1 MRGLKYSEILKIN
14 KKLENHNEL
23 YAYDI
28 LLLSNV
34 IVHQAKE
41 ITEYTLRKEGINA
54 TVELGDYDNIVQESQ
69 QQKKLDAVIIFWEL
83 SNLIDGLQYK
93 IELLNRDEIDV
104 IEKKIKSEIN
114 FTLKNLESCPLIL
127 INQFSSFQFSSLSI
141 GTNNL
146 DNLAHRLNSY
156 LESCIHP
163 NLKLVNLE
171 KIIASIGIQNSF
183 DSRYYYSSKAPYTIE
198 FFKAYSQFIKPFFMS
213 ANGRSKKALIFDCD
227 NTLWQGILG
236 EDGFNGI
243 EMSPETKNGAIYR
256 EIQSIAISLSRR
268 GVLIGLCSKNNLK
281 DVDEVLASHP
291 DMVLRDEHITIK
303 KVNWSDKIINLK
315 EISTELNIGLDSLV
329 FIDDSPF
336 EVNLVRSQLPELK
349 VVKVPSKLHKYT
361 EIMRNI
367 LGDFYNLTSSN
378 EDESKTR
385 IYKEQLKRHKIKKTF
400 SNIDEYLSSLCLE
413 ISISENSNSIVDRI
427 SQISLKT
434 NQFNL
439 TTRRYTETDIFG
451 FIEDTRY
458 CVYSLSVCDKYGDYG
473 STGLAIILINGGI
486 ATIDTFLISCRII
499 GRYIEFSFIDYII
512 NKMRDNNIEFLNAKY
527 IKTGKNNQ
535 TENFYEDCGFDLI
548 ETSKTSKIY
557 SLKLE
562 KYTINGKK
570 DYIEVIDE

>member
-1 MRGLKYSEILKIN
+1 MDFQDVN
-14 KKLENHNEL
+14 
-23 YAYDI
+23 
-28 LLLSNV
+28 NV
-34 IVHQAKE
+34 IE
-41 ITEYTLRKEGINA
+41 
-54 TVELGDYDNIVQESQ
+54 
-69 QQKKLDAVIIFWEL
+69 
-83 SNLIDGLQYK
+83 
-93 IELLNRDEIDV
+93 
-104 IEKKIKSEIN
+104 
-114 FTLKNLESCPLIL
+114 
-127 INQFSSFQFSSLSI
+127 
-141 GTNNL
+141 
-146 DNLAHRLNSY
+146 
-156 LESCIHP
+156 
-163 NLKLVNLE
+163 
-171 KIIASIGIQNSF
+171 
-183 DSRYYYSSKAPYTIE
+183 
-198 FFKAYSQFIKPFFMS
+198 
-213 ANGRSKKALIFDCD
+213 
-227 NTLWQGILG
+227 
-236 EDGFNGI
+236 
-243 EMSPETKNGAIYR
+243 
-256 EIQSIAISLSRR
+256 
-268 GVLIGLCSKNNLK
+268 
-281 DVDEVLASHP
+281 SHP
-291 DMVLRDEHITIK
+291 DMILKDKYIAIK
-303 KVNWSDKIINLK
+303 KVNWLDKVTNIRK
-315 EISTELNIGLDSLV
+315 ISKDLNIGLDSII

-512 NKMRDNNIEFLNAKY
+512 NKMRDNNVEFLNAKY